1 MKQICKD
8 TQNLVK
14 YADNAILQ
22 ERIDETVD
30 LDYLK
35 ELENQ
40 GHIYVDAAS
49 ASKPQSLQYMS
60 LFTHFQTWLDE
71 KRNEF
76 LLLKS
81 LSQKQGNPFPLLREL
96 IENRRI
102 KPPNEAEN
110 RRVVHLYAFNTQDE
124 HTAIVSTPTRLCTH
138 VVPAAFGGAANAVSR
153 SAGATAEGLAYID
166 FRTVGLPKTQKY
178 LLLNEEASEA
188 FLTAAG
194 ATDTPGAVQQ
204 AVALAFTNEEQFEQF
219 KKRYAIHYGAATA
232 IARPVGWME
241 LLSRLRDKF
250 HVLTIPIPR
259 VGGDHPPRL
268 RWWLSDGAVR
278 AEPSGTTRILPSRG
292 QAVVLQDFKH
302 TSRGG
307 DDTVPP
313 TECLA
318 LAVLVRATNSLQHH
332 AVPQL
337 LDVVTQA
344 GAEANAS
351 MAPLNIGQQ
360 TLCEAV
366 AAASLVR
373 AAMAPGKYGTIFVKD
388 IELRD
393 RNAFYADMNLSLE
406 LMQNPE
412 SAAVVG
418 PESPAGVLYRLFPGL
433 FHQLAAGCWRLMRQ
447 QLTCDA
453 SADATGDGLGALLST
468 TAATGRGELSQAFP
482 SLALAGDKR
491 QVTADVRDML
501 NVLFSGHVVSAIFAV
516 VHPHIPFLL
525 RALATTFRV
534 EPTQVVVEAANFDGI
549 LRRLNDDAVAAGS
562 HSWSP
567 WRPLILH
574 VNGNVAPLDLKRLLL
589 VLAKPRFATFLVY
602 DPLVMEHLRSLG
614 LTQSHRQWIELFRGD
629 ATVPSTSSQAPIK
642 QQHSSAVGAA
652 SSEPTRLSPC
662 VRLTR
667 LVPATTFIRVPFEN
681 SPEGVSAIVTTA
693 HDLGNLTD
701 NSLLSVHSMPPL
713 LLPADADVDW
723 QTHVRQFAAHDS
735 IGGTG
740 SDTEPLQDD
749 SDTQGHPE
757 LKESKAQPLRI
768 LALVGVDAAAVQEV
782 LKDVPHCF
790 KLMPHDADDPRLEV
804 LLKTAQVPQN
814 GPLTAV
820 VHDMELLS
828 WETRALLLQDALDLA
843 THAGKNVRQIR
854 LVFVEREAEPR
865 YATCTLTLKG
875 QPWPLRAVMEERC
888 VVPLVRAPVGTDT
901 DDYGDRLQTAELFVE
916 DLSTPNFP
924 TWYPALIGALQL
936 FDDSVAAPRA
946 SVTLKKCGGTRV
958 LKGIRNLLGQEG
970 ADVAAKLSGHA
981 EDLLAPLAKRLKAQ
995 CKLTSQVAHRAVV
1008 AAAIG
1013 AAAEDPCELAKLCF
1027 GGGVCTQLLDRMAFA
1042 AGAAV
1047 AKLFAPDSG
1056 NHVSALYTF
1065 ASFVPNWPPAV
1076 CATQLHR
1083 LLGFVIYLERYA
1095 GLQALWQTDGRENV
1109 HAGDGDHHSS
1119 EQTPTGIV
1127 SMRDQQLPISN
1138 QVGLSALKSFCS
1150 GEATGNSLP
1159 PATYGLSP
1167 RSTYTSANGDNLFL
1181 AVARPGCLDYN
1192 TLSTAWAAFPF
1203 GSVALLQTLE
1213 TGPEPLLY
1221 MLAISSES
1229 LERLLNGGRLLLK
1242 LSDTTQRRLAAQIK
1256 AMAVFTTDGIRLG
1269 KEHGRQYSAL
1279 QRTQEKLGLIKWL
1292 AICGDLVS
1300 ASAVDFDNSDLDC
1313 CLKRSGITRLER
1325 AQYDPN
1331 VLRLLVQLD
1340 EVGSNQQPF
1349 LVPVLDKL
1357 SVDEVRQAAPPGR
1370 ESFNDDHHG
1379 GNDALVVGA
1388 VATGRVAHRML
1399 SFRPTDTAQPNR
1411 LAVDDIVHMLYKL
1424 PSRQVEGEH
1433 DQAIALST
1441 RGGLALQLTEVGAK
1455 HLLAKLVEMVRARHD
1470 TWTTEH
1476 IFALARA
1483 VLHGTGGE
1491 LTHISLLNLL
1501 SVASGN
1507 DDMDVLSVVAEA
1519 AKKGVLEPVTPD
1531 SRSDDVSGNTLRSIL
1546 ATFVVE
1552 SNTRGGNSEKA
1563 ARDAIAQLVS
1573 SGIQL
1578 PVSPKYSLPVVLLAK
1593 ANRKAEFEAEQLLE
1607 YASALFDSQKSATE
1621 LTDWAMRLQRD
1632 DDDAHDLR
1640 LNQAEKDRVVEMA
1653 TAAWCRYP
1661 SSAYFPA
1668 LWVAHA
1674 RASQF
1679 GERAASKYFKP
1690 LKQLVDCV
1698 GSSPERRAENDPA
1711 LWGEVA
1717 RSLFCPPLA
1726 QPTSFAMCMEMLGED
1741 PVLVV
1746 YSLEDLPGFEVVA
1759 HTPLWKPSSSAL
1771 CERLMTE
1778 ALTPVLD
1785 QEHAPG
1791 PESME
1796 RLLLSHGASA
1806 GILKQ
1811 NVCAYFAALVVSWD
1825 LKKIGG
1831 NRRKPL
1837 TLLCD
1842 RE

>member
-1 MKQICKD
+1 MRQICKD
-8 TQNLVK
+8 TQHLVEET
-14 YADNAILQ
+14 DNTKLQ
-22 ERIDETVD
+22 ERIDATVD
-30 LDYLK
+30 LEYLK
-35 ELENQ
+35 KLEKE
-40 GHIYVDAAS
+40 GHLHVNAAS
-49 ASKPQSLQYMS
+49 TSKPQSLQYMS
-60 LFTHFQTWLDE
+60 LFTQFQTWLDE

-76 LLLKS
+76 LLLSS

-110 RRVVHLYAFNTQDE
+110 RRVVHLYAFNTQEE

-138 VVPAAFGGAANAVSR
+138 VVPAAFGGASNAESR

-166 FRTVGLPKTQKY
+166 FKTVGLPKTQKY

-188 FLTAAG
+188 FLMAAG
-194 ATDTPGAVQQ
+194 TADTPGAVQQ
-204 AVALAFTNEEQFEQF
+204 AVVLAFTKDEQFEQF
-219 KKRYAIHYGAATA
+219 KKHYAVHYGAATA

-241 LLSRLRDKF
+241 LLSRLRDKY

-268 RWWLSDGAVR
+268 RWWLLDGAVR

-292 QAVVLQDFKH
+292 QAVILQDFKP
-302 TSRGG
+302 SRGG
-307 DDTVPP
+307 GDDAVPP

-332 AVPQL
+332 GVAQL

-344 GAEANAS
+344 GAEASVS

-373 AAMAPGKYGTIFVKD
+373 AAMTPGKYGAIFVKEID
-388 IELRD
+388 LRD
-393 RNAFYADMNLSLE
+393 RNAFYADINLSLE

-418 PESPAGVLYRLFPGL
+418 PESPSGVLYRLFPGL
-433 FHQLAAGCWRLMRQ
+433 FHQLAARCWRLMRQ
-447 QLTCDA
+447 KLICDA
-453 SADATGDGLGALLST
+453 SIDASGDALVST
-468 TAATGRGELSQAFP
+468 TAATGRGELSQAFT
-482 SLALAGDKR
+482 SLALVGDKR

-516 VHPHIPFLL
+516 VHPHIPFLF

-549 LRRLNDDAVAAGS
+549 LRRLNDDAVAAGI

-589 VLAKPRFATFLVY
+589 VLVKPRFATFLVY

-629 ATVPSTSSQAPIK
+629 EIGPSAASQAPINR
-642 QQHSSAVGAA
+642 HCSSAVGGP
-652 SSEPTRLSPC
+652 SSETARLSPC

-667 LVPATTFIRVPFEN
+667 LIPATTFICMPFEN
-681 SPEGVSAIVTTA
+681 SPEGISAIATTA
-693 HDLGNLTD
+693 HDLGKLTD
-701 NSLLSVHSMPPL
+701 NSLLSVHSMPPVPL
-713 LLPADADVDW
+713 SADADVDW
-723 QTHVRQFAAHDS
+723 QTHVREFATHDS
-735 IGGTG
+735 SGGTG
-740 SDTEPLQDD
+740 GGTGVDTELED
-749 SDTQGHPE
+749 H
-757 LKESKAQPLRI
+757 KAQPLRI
-768 LALVGVDAAAVQEV
+768 LALVGVDAGAVQEV

-804 LLKTAQVPQN
+804 LLKTAQVPQD

-843 THAGKNVRQIR
+843 TRAGKSVRHIR

-865 YATCTLTLKG
+865 YATCTLTMKG

-888 VVPLVRAPVGTDT
+888 VVPLVRAPVGA
-901 DDYGDRLQTAELFVE
+901 DRVE
-916 DLSTPNFP
+916 TESDFP

-936 FDDSVAAPRA
+936 FDDGVATPRA
-946 SVTLKKCGGTRV
+946 SVALKKCSGTRV
-958 LKGIRNLLGQEG
+958 LKAVRDLLGQER
-970 ADVAAKLSGHA
+970 AAAVDDVAAELTNHA
-981 EDLLAPLAKRLKAQ
+981 EGVLAPLAKRLKTQ
-995 CKLTSQVAHRAVV
+995 CNLTSQVACRTVV

-1013 AAAEDPCELAKLCF
+1013 AAAAADSCELPKLCF

-1056 NHVSALYTF
+1056 SHASALYTF
-1065 ASFVPNWPPAV
+1065 VSFVPNWPPAV
-1076 CATQLHR
+1076 CATQLQR

-1095 GLQALWQTDGRENV
+1095 GLQALWQTDGRDKAPAV
-1109 HAGDGDHHSS
+1109 DGDRQPSK
-1119 EQTPTGIV
+1119 QTPSGIV

-1138 QVGLSALKSFCS
+1138 QVGLCALKSFCS
-1150 GEATGNSLP
+1150 REASGHSLP

-1167 RSTYTSANGDNLFL
+1167 RATYTSANGDNLFL

-1242 LSDTTQRRLAAQIK
+1242 LSDTTRKQLTAQIK

-1269 KEHGRQYSAL
+1269 EEHGRQYSSL
-1279 QRTQEKLGLIKWL
+1279 QRTQEKLSLIKWL
-1292 AICGDLVS
+1292 AICGDMVS

-1313 CLKRSGITRLER
+1313 CLKRGGITRLER

-1331 VLRLLVQLD
+1331 VLRLLLQLD
-1340 EVGSNQQPF
+1340 DVGPNQQAF

-1357 SVDEVRQAAPPGR
+1357 SVEAVRQVAPLRQEGLGD
-1370 ESFNDDHHG
+1370 EHQG
-1379 GNDALVVGA
+1379 GSDALVVGA
-1388 VATGRVAHRML
+1388 VVTGRVAHRMR
-1399 SFRPTDTAQPNR
+1399 SFRPSDTAQPNR
-1411 LAVDDIVHMLYKL
+1411 LVVDDIVRMLYKL
-1424 PSRQVEGEH
+1424 PKRQTEGGH
-1433 DQAIALST
+1433 DQAMALST
-1441 RGGLALQLTEVGAK
+1441 RGGLALQLTDVGAK
-1455 HLLAKLVEMVRARHD
+1455 HLLADLVALVREEQN

-1476 IFALARA
+1476 IFALARS
-1483 VLHGTGGE
+1483 VLHGTNVQ
-1491 LTHISLLNLL
+1491 LTHISLLTLL
-1501 SVASGN
+1501 SGASDN
-1507 DDMDVLSVVAEA
+1507 DDMDVLSVIAEA
-1519 AKKGVLEPVTPD
+1519 AKKGVLQSVTLD
-1531 SRSDDVSGNTLRSIL
+1531 SRADNASGNMLRFIL
-1546 ATFVVE
+1546 ATFLVE
-1552 SNTRGGNSEKA
+1552 SNTPGGNSEGA
-1563 ARDAIAQLVS
+1563 ARHAVKQLVEKR
-1573 SGIQL
+1573 IQL
-1578 PVSPKYSLPVVLLAK
+1578 PVSPRYSLPVVLLAK
-1593 ANRKAEFEAEQLLE
+1593 ANRKAEFEAETLLE
-1607 YASALFDSQKSATE
+1607 CVSALFDSPKSATE

-1632 DDDAHDLR
+1632 DDDLEACNLG
-1640 LNQAEKDRVVEMA
+1640 LSQAEKDRVVEMA

-1679 GERAASKYFKP
+1679 GSHGYLKP
-1690 LKQLVDCV
+1690 LKQLVDV
-1698 GSSPERRAENDPA
+1698 VASDSERRAEKDPG

-1726 QPTSFAMCMEMLGED
+1726 HPTSFAMCMEMLGED
-1741 PVLVV
+1741 PVLFV
-1746 YSLEDLPGFEVVA
+1746 YTLENTPIFEVVA
-1759 HTPLWKPSSSAL
+1759 HTPLWKPSSSET
-1771 CERLMTE
+1771 CRRLMTE
-1778 ALTPVLD
+1778 AITPVLE
-1785 QEHAPG
+1785 QELGPD
-1791 PESME
+1791 PESMQ

-1806 GILKQ
+1806 EILQ
-1811 NVCAYFAALVVSWD
+1811 RNVSAYFAALVVSLVDPTIEGW
-1825 LKKIGG
+1825 LESE
-1831 NRRKPL
+1831 P
-1837 TLLCD
+1837 LCD

>member
-1 MKQICKD
+1 MQQICKD
-8 TQNLVK
+8 TQHLVEET
-14 YADNAILQ
+14 DNTKLQ
-22 ERIDETVD
+22 ERIDATVD
-30 LDYLK
+30 LAYLK
-35 ELENQ
+35 KLKKD
-40 GHIYVDAAS
+40 GHLHGNAATT
-49 ASKPQSLQYMS
+49 SKPQSLQYMS
-60 LFTHFQTWLDE
+60 LFTQFQTWLDE

-76 LLLKS
+76 WLLSS

-110 RRVVHLYAFNTQDE
+110 RRVEHLYANRRVVHLYAFNTQEE

-138 VVPAAFGGAANAVSR
+138 VVPAAFGGAGNAASR

-166 FRTVGLPKTQKY
+166 FKTVGLPKTQKY

-188 FLTAAG
+188 FLMAAG
-194 ATDTPGAVQQ
+194 TADTPGAVQQ
-204 AVALAFTNEEQFEQF
+204 AVVLAFTKDEQFEQF
-219 KKRYAIHYGAATA
+219 KKRYAVHYGAATA

-241 LLSRLRDKF
+241 LLSRLRDKY

-268 RWWLSDGAVR
+268 RWWLLDGAVR

-292 QAVVLQDFKH
+292 QAVILQDFKH
-302 TSRGG
+302 TSHGGG
-307 DDTVPP
+307 DDAVPP

-332 AVPQL
+332 GVPQL

-344 GAEANAS
+344 GTEASAS
-351 MAPLNIGQQ
+351 MASLNIGQQ

-373 AAMAPGKYGTIFVKD
+373 AAMTPGKYGTIFVKEID
-388 IELRD
+388 LRD

-433 FHQLAAGCWRLMRQ
+433 FHQLAAGCWRIMRQ
-447 QLTCDA
+447 KLICDA
-453 SADATGDGLGALLST
+453 SIDATGDALVGT
-468 TAATGRGELSQAFP
+468 TSATGRGELSQAF
-482 SLALAGDKR
+482 SCLALVSDKR

-501 NVLFSGHVVSAIFAV
+501 NVLFSGHVASAIFAV
-516 VHPHIPFLL
+516 VHPHLPFLL

-534 EPTQVVVEAANFDGI
+534 EPNQVVVEAANFDGI
-549 LRRLNDDAVAAGS
+549 LRRLNDDAVAAGI

-614 LTQSHRQWIELFRGD
+614 LTQSHRQWIELVRGD
-629 ATVPSTSSQAPIK
+629 ETAPSSSSQAPINR
-642 QQHSSAVGAA
+642 QNSSAVGGS
-652 SSEPTRLSPC
+652 SSEPARLSPC

-667 LVPATTFIRVPFEN
+667 LVPATTFICMPFEN
-681 SPEGVSAIVTTA
+681 SPEGISAIVTTA
-693 HDLGNLTD
+693 HDLGKLTD
-701 NSLLSVHSMPPL
+701 NSLLSVHSMPPVPL
-713 LLPADADVDW
+713 SADADVDW
-723 QTHVRQFAAHDS
+723 ETHVRGFATHDS
-735 IGGTG
+735 SEGTG
-740 SDTEPLQDD
+740 GDTGV
-749 SDTQGHPE
+749 DTQDQTELEGH
-757 LKESKAQPLRI
+757 KAMPLRI

-804 LLKTAQVPQN
+804 LLKTAQVPQD

-843 THAGKNVRQIR
+843 TRAGKSVRHIR
-854 LVFVEREAEPR
+854 LLFVEREAEPR

-888 VVPLVRAPVGTDT
+888 VMPLVRAPVGA
-901 DDYGDRLQTAELFVE
+901 DRVETELS
-916 DLSTPNFP
+916 DFP

-936 FDDSVAAPRA
+936 FDDGIATPRA
-946 SVTLKKCGGTRV
+946 SIALKKCSGTRV
-958 LKGIRNLLGQEG
+958 IKTVRDLLGQER
-970 ADVAAKLSGHA
+970 AAVVDDVAAKLTSHA
-981 EDLLAPLAKRLKAQ
+981 EDILAPLVKRLKIQ
-995 CKLTSQVAHRAVV
+995 CDLTSQVAHRTVV

-1013 AAAEDPCELAKLCF
+1013 AAAAADSFELAKLCF

-1047 AKLFAPDSG
+1047 TKLFAPDSG
-1056 NHVSALYTF
+1056 SHASALYTF
-1065 ASFVPNWPPAV
+1065 VSFIPNWPPAV

-1083 LLGFVIYLERYA
+1083 LLGFVIYLERCA
-1095 GLQALWQTDGRENV
+1095 GLQALWQTDGRDKVPAVDADRHLN
-1109 HAGDGDHHSS
+1109 
-1119 EQTPTGIV
+1119 EQSPSGIV

-1138 QVGLSALKSFCS
+1138 QVGLCALKSFCS
-1150 GEATGNSLP
+1150 REASGHSLL
-1159 PATYGLSP
+1159 PATYSLSP
-1167 RSTYTSANGDNLFL
+1167 RATYTSANGDNLFL

-1203 GSVALLQTLE
+1203 GSTALLQTLE

-1242 LSDTTQRRLAAQIK
+1242 LSDTTRKQLASQIK

-1269 KEHGRQYSAL
+1269 EEHGRQYSAL
-1279 QRTQEKLGLIKWL
+1279 LRTQEKLSLIKWL
-1292 AICGDLVS
+1292 AICGGMVS
-1300 ASAVDFDNSDLDC
+1300 ASAVDFDNLDLDW
-1313 CLKRSGITRLER
+1313 CLKRGGITRLER
-1325 AQYDPN
+1325 AQDDPN
-1331 VLRLLVQLD
+1331 VLHLLLQLD
-1340 EVGSNQQPF
+1340 DVGANQQAF
-1349 LVPVLDKL
+1349 LVPVLEKL
-1357 SVDEVRQAAPPGR
+1357 SVEAVRQAAPLVR
-1370 ESFNDDHHG
+1370 ECLGDEHLG
-1379 GNDALVVGA
+1379 GSEALVIGA
-1388 VATGRVAHRML
+1388 VVTNRVAHRMR
-1399 SFRPTDTAQPNR
+1399 SFRPSDTAQPSR

-1424 PSRQVEGEH
+1424 PRRQAEGEH
-1433 DQAIALST
+1433 DQTMTLST
-1441 RGGLALQLTEVGAK
+1441 RGGLVLQLTNVGAK
-1455 HLLAKLVEMVRARHD
+1455 HLLAELVALVREKREKCEEEYI
-1470 TWTTEH
+1470 WTTEH
-1476 IFALARA
+1476 IFALARSI
-1483 VLHGTGGE
+1483 LHGTDVQ
-1491 LTHISLLNLL
+1491 LTHISLLTLL
-1501 SVASGN
+1501 SGASDS
-1507 DDMDVLSVVAEA
+1507 DDMDVLSVIAEA
-1519 AKKGVLEPVTPD
+1519 AKKGALQPVALD
-1531 SRSDDVSGNTLRSIL
+1531 SRADNASGNMLRSIL
-1546 ATFVVE
+1546 ATFVVA
-1552 SNTRGGNSEKA
+1552 NNAPDGNSEEA
-1563 ARDAIAQLVS
+1563 ARYAIKQLVEKR
-1573 SGIQL
+1573 IQL
-1578 PVSPKYSLPVVLLAK
+1578 PVSPRYSLPVVLLAK
-1593 ANRKAEFEAEQLLE
+1593 ANRKAEFEAEKLLE
-1607 YASALFDSQKSATE
+1607 CVSALFDSQKSATE

-1632 DDDAHDLR
+1632 EDDIEAYNLK
-1640 LNQAEKDRVVEMA
+1640 LSPAEKDRVVEMA

-1679 GERAASKYFKP
+1679 GRRNYLKP
-1690 LKQLVDCV
+1690 LKQLVEVVASD
-1698 GSSPERRAENDPA
+1698 SERRAEKDPG

-1726 QPTSFAMCMEMLGED
+1726 YPTSFAMCMKMLGED
-1741 PVLVV
+1741 PVLFV
-1746 YSLEDLPGFEVVA
+1746 YTLENTPIFEVVA
-1759 HTPLWKPSSSAL
+1759 HTPLWKPSSSET
-1771 CERLMTE
+1771 CQRLMTE
-1778 ALTPVLD
+1778 AITPVLE
-1785 QEHAPG
+1785 QELG
-1791 PESME
+1791 PDPKSMQ

-1806 GILKQ
+1806 EILQ
-1811 NVCAYFAALVVSWD
+1811 RNVNAYFAALVVSLVIEGW
-1825 LKKIGG
+1825 LESE
-1831 NRRKPL
+1831 
-1837 TLLCD
+1837 TAV
-1842 RE
+1842 